1 MKFLRQLGAG
11 LLARRTL
18 KALERI
24 ESHLAQQNRLLI
36 RLADHFAPAFEDQ
49 PEPAG
54 VGVDY
59 LNPQEAGV
67 VLDYID
73 RTTRDTGRSP
83 TEEEILR
90 YLADE
95 ATVDLQ
101 ARMEAGG

>member
-1 MKFLRQLGAG
+1 MKFLRQLSAG

-36 RLADHFAPAFEDQ
+36 RLADHFAPAFE
-49 PEPAG
+49 ETAAPAS

-59 LNPQEAGV
+59 LNTTEMGII
-67 VLDYID
+67 LDYID
-73 RTTRDTGRSP
+73 RTQQDTGRAP

-95 ATVDLQ
+95 ATTSLQEQKDLG
-101 ARMEAGG
+101 A